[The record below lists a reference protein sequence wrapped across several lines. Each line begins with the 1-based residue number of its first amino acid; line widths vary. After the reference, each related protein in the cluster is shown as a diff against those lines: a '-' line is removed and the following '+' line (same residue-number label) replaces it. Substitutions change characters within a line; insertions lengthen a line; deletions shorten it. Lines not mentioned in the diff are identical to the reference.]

1 LDPFPDIERERSARE
16 MVKISQYGDRFS
28 RNRHFMMVAF
38 DYENLRKLKQ
48 ISETMPKTKAELF
61 SYEIKW
67 DVYEK

>member
-1 LDPFPDIERERSARE
+1 MDENYLWNPVSRDDRERSARE

-48 ISETMPKTKAELF
+48 ISETMPKTKAELLL
-61 SYEIKW
+61 
-67 DVYEK
+67 